1 MARGVLAGL
10 ITGTL
15 VSGLVLGGLSV
26 LIGAPG
32 KTRSGGSPEAASVEI
47 TPGSEFDLRR
57 EDAEAALPALQEGPT
72 IADRPQVAT
81 PAPDDLAALSGTDTT
96 PAIQPETGAA
106 EELAQPTSSGE
117 PGSGIAVLTENPVLP
132 SPQAAAPVVPAT
144 EGVPDVSGDVARIP
158 ATESEE
164 AGTMPGAEPE
174 EQAVPVFP
182 VEEPAPSLM
191 PGASASDPAVAEVVV
206 PDEGSIG
213 ESEADSTGTPAQSL
227 ATTGVIDNRAEGVT
241 TDRLPAITDAPQTPE
256 TPERDASA
264 DAPQGALGRNAEPF
278 ENPQGKPLMAIIL
291 MDDGSGSIDPD
302 ALQGFPYPVSFAV
315 DVNWDGAGAAAE
327 RYRAAGFEVLAMTDL
342 PEGASA
348 MDAEVAMQTWLGRVP
363 QAVAVLEG
371 TGTGLQS
378 SREASAQL
386 APILLESG
394 HGLVMHPNGLGT
406 VQKLIAR
413 EGVPSATLFRDFD
426 GQGQNAAAIRRFLDQ
441 AAMKANQ
448 QAEGVIMLGRLRDE
462 TISALLVWGLQDRAA
477 SVALAP
483 VSAVLTAQ

>member
-15 VSGLVLGGLSV
+15 VSGLVLGGVSV

-32 KTRSGGSPEAASVEI
+32 KTRSGGPPEAASVEI

-57 EDAEAALPALQEGPT
+57 EDTEATLPSLQEGPA
-72 IADRPQVAT
+72 IAQTPLVAVPT
-81 PAPDDLAALSGTDTT
+81 PDNLAALSGTDTA
-96 PAIQPETGAA
+96 PAIQPETGTA

-117 PGSGIAVLTENPVLP
+117 PDTGIAVVDENPVLP
-132 SPQAAAPVVPAT
+132 SPQAAAPVVPLP
-144 EGVPDVSGDVARIP
+144 EGVPALSGDP
-158 ATESEE
+158 ATTSASATAE
-164 AGTMPGAEPE
+164 AGAIPGSDPE
-174 EQAVPVFP
+174 ERATSDFP
-182 VEEPAPSLM
+182 AEEPAPSLM
-191 PGASASDPAVAEVVV
+191 PHTSALDPVVTEAIA
-206 PDEGSIG
+206 PDEGTIAEL
-213 ESEADSTGTPAQSL
+213 ESGSAETPSRAL
-227 ATTGVIDNRAEGVT
+227 ATTGVVEDRAGGVT
-241 TDRLPAITDAPQTPE
+241 TDRLPAITDAPPAPE
-256 TPERDASA
+256 TSGQELPA
-264 DAPQGALGRNAEPF
+264 DAPQGALVRNAVPF
-278 ENPQGKPLMAIIL
+278 ENPQGKPLMAVIL
-291 MDDGSGSIDPD
+291 MDDGSGSIDSD

-315 DVNWDGAGAAAE
+315 DVNWDGASAAAE
-327 RYRAAGFEVLAMTDL
+327 HYRAAGFEVLAMTDL
-342 PEGASA
+342 PDGASA
-348 MDAEVAMQTWLGRVP
+348 MDAEVAMQTWLRRVP

-386 APILLESG
+386 APILLETG
-394 HGLVMHPNGLGT
+394 HGLVMHPNGLNT
-406 VQKLIAR
+406 AQKLIAR

-426 GQGQNAAAIRRFLDQ
+426 GQEQNAAAIRRFLDQ

-462 TISALLVWGLQDRAA
+462 TISALLVWGLQDRAT

>member
-1 MARGVLAGL
+1 M
-10 ITGTL
+10 
-15 VSGLVLGGLSV
+15 
-26 LIGAPG
+26 
-32 KTRSGGSPEAASVEI
+32 EI

-81 PAPDDLAALSGTDTT
+81 PVPDDLAALSGTDTAPT
-96 PAIQPETGAA
+96 IQPMPGAA
-106 EELAQPTSSGE
+106 EELAQPASSGE
-117 PGSGIAVLTENPVLP
+117 VGAGIAVVTENPVLP

-144 EGVPDVSGDVARIP
+144 EGAPDVSDESAGISATAP
-158 ATESEE
+158 AE
-164 AGTMPGAEPE
+164 AGTMPGAETKE
-174 EQAVPVFP
+174 TAAPVFP
-182 VEEPAPSLM
+182 VEEPTPSLM
-191 PGASASDPAVAEVVV
+191 TDVAVSDPAEAEVIV
-206 PDEGSIG
+206 PDEGSVTELETG
-213 ESEADSTGTPAQSL
+213 STGTPGQSPE
-227 ATTGVIDNRAEGVT
+227 TTGVIENRVEGVT

-256 TPERDASA
+256 TPETPERDSSA
-264 DAPQGALGRNAEPF
+264 DAAQGALGRNAVPF

-302 ALQGFPYPVSFAV
+302 ALQGLPYPVSFAV
-315 DVNWDGAGAAAE
+315 DVNWDQAGSAAE

-342 PEGASA
+342 PEDASA

-394 HGLVMHPNGLGT
+394 HGLVMHPNGLDT
-406 VQKLIAR
+406 AQKLIAR

-462 TISALLVWGLQDRAA
+462 TISALMVWGLQDRAA